1 MAYRVPYLAVTGP
14 NDVDQLQAWGSRLVG
29 VRIVTRFVDE
39 SDECTFTFTNEPPY
53 ATAPAENTPFT
64 VAVGWSKE
72 TATLGGTYYMQREH
86 LWGDPKT
93 AGDMVSYI
101 CRSGLMAGLDQADS
115 RHFNAANGNN
125 TLGDVFQNLFSGA
138 GMGVAVAATVAG
150 LPLPGG
156 HLVQWNQSAIDFATD
171 LANDVGAIVKPMGGK
186 ILVLDRNAGQSVSG
200 QSLAGWVITK
210 APGYSYDVELEP
222 RFQYQ
227 SVSVPYTDDTTGR
240 LKTEA
245 TAASGDGAKQGVPHP
260 AADQASA
267 QTQGKARAD
276 EFRRFTGT
284 GTFEMPGEPN
294 AVAGSHPTCSGFPD
308 PIDST
313 KWIAAE
319 VTHDVEPGQGW
330 ITTAELETDPE

>member
-1 MAYRVPYLAVTGP
+1 MADRVPFLAVTGP
-14 NDVDQLQAWGSRLVG
+14 NDVDQLEAWGSRLVG

-64 VAVGWSKE
+64 VKVGWSAE
-72 TATLGGTYYMQREH
+72 SATLGGTYYMQRER

-101 CRSGLMAGLDQADS
+101 CRSGMMAGLDQADS
-115 RHFNAANGNN
+115 RHFNAENGNK
-125 TLGDVFQNLFSGA
+125 TLADVFQNVFSAA
-138 GMGVAVAATVAG
+138 GMGVEVAASIAG
-150 LPLPGG
+150 LPIPGD

-186 ILVLDRNAGQSVSG
+186 ILVLNRNDGLSVGGQP
-200 QSLAGWVITK
+200 LAGWVIQK
-210 APGYSYDVELEP
+210 APGFSYDVELEP

-227 SVSVPYTDDTTGR
+227 SVSVPYLDDAAGR
-240 LKTEA
+240 LKTALSGA
-245 TAASGDGAKQGVPHP
+245 TGDGAKQGVPHP

-267 QTQGKARAD
+267 QTQAKARAD

-284 GTFEMPGEPN
+284 GIFEMPGEPN

-308 PIDST
+308 PIDTT

-319 VTHDVEPGQGW
+319 VTHDVVPDQGW
-330 ITTAELETDPE
+330 WTTVETETDPE